1 MNTERVGITETKVE
15 PRLGLH
21 FCATTCVCRKPSSKH
36 GPHRPASPQNPGS
49 ANAEA
54 PTTGHQSNRTQLPVS
69 MGGDSQGLG
78 EYSMTLEVNPLKSGL
93 GERIE
98 RTWNFQVLLPNSLP
112 SLFWPQVTQCK
123 ITSQRLIRQSKADS
137 QVSQVRACF
146 TEVKTSDLA
155 VPGP

>member
-1 MNTERVGITETKVE
+1 MNTERVGITEMKVE

-21 FCATTCVCRKPSSKH
+21 FCATTCFCRKPSSKH

-54 PTTGHQSNRTQLPVS
+54 PDNWSPEQQNPTPSLHGVDP
-69 MGGDSQGLG
+69 QGLG

-112 SLFWPQVTQCK
+112 SLFWPQVTQSK
-123 ITSQRLIRQSKADS
+123 ITSQRLRRQSKADS
-137 QVSQVRACF
+137 Q
-146 TEVKTSDLA
+146 
-155 VPGP
+155 